1 MNKVR
6 GIFRNEAIQEER
18 YGQQPLHPHQQQD
31 LLTSPKSMGA
41 TTTTLPTNQDHTGNT
56 KKNTPNSGMQVML
69 EDDAEYDE
77 NKEIAKM

>member
-6 GIFRNEAIQEER
+6 GIFHNEAIQKER
-18 YGQQPLHPHQQQD
+18 YDRPHLHPHQHKD
-31 LLTSPKSMGA
+31 LIMSPKSMGA
-41 TTTTLPTNQDHTGNT
+41 TTVPSTNQNHTGNT
-56 KKNTPNSGMQVML
+56 KKNTSKGMQVML

>member
-6 GIFRNEAIQEER
+6 GMFRNEAIQEDR
-18 YGQQPLHPHQQQD
+18 YDQQHFHPHQQKD

-41 TTTTLPTNQDHTGNT
+41 TTAPSTKPNHTETT
-56 KKNTPNSGMQVML
+56 KKNTSKGMQVML

>member
-6 GIFRNEAIQEER
+6 GIYRNEAIQEEL
-18 YGQQPLHPHQQQD
+18 YGQQRLHPHQQKD
-31 LLTSPKSMGA
+31 LLTSPKWMGA
-41 TTTTLPTNQDHTGNT
+41 TTAPSTKPNHTGNT
-56 KKNTPNSGMQVML
+56 KKNTPKGMQMML

>member
-6 GIFRNEAIQEER
+6 GMFHNKTIQEER
-18 YGQQPLHPHQQQD
+18 YDQQPLHPHQQKD
-31 LLTSPKSMGA
+31 LLTSPKWMGA
-41 TTTTLPTNQDHTGNT
+41 TTAPSTNHNHTGNT
-56 KKNTPNSGMQVML
+56 KKNTPKGMQVML

>member
-18 YGQQPLHPHQQQD
+18 YDRQHLHPHQHKD
-31 LLTSPKSMGA
+31 LITSPKWMGA
-41 TTTTLPTNQDHTGNT
+41 TTAPSTNQDHTGNA
-56 KKNTPNSGMQVML
+56 KKHIPNGMQVML